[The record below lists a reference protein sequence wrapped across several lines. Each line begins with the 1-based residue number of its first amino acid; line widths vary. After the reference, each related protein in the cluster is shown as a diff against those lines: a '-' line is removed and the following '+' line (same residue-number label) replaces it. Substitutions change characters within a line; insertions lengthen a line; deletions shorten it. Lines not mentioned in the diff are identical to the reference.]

1 MEKISLK
8 LLTDNDREWF
18 IKNNQRSFKFGAME
32 EFGVRDN
39 HFEEGDEIYYKK
51 HS

>member
-1 MEKISLK
+1 MEKVYLK

-18 IKNNQRSFKFGAME
+18 IKNNQRSFKYGAIE
-32 EFGVRDN
+32 ECGVRDN
-39 HFEEGDEIYYKK
+39 HFEKDYEIYYKK